1 MSHKHDRQVTVT
13 AQPDRISGGGIILV
27 TASTSELVGRFT
39 VAWEVEGPVHLSR
52 DDTRVALL
60 GLASVTGGPVDLDP
74 EHNTIRA
81 TLDTSPLA
89 VGSWQ
94 VGITL
99 TSASEQ
105 EGGEGSGDEP
115 PRYENWSGPV
125 EVLPRPFASGDDVS
139 VTMRRTAVTSTPDQA
154 LWAAIRGSARAL
166 SYDNYRQFM
175 DRVMCGELPDP
186 AARRDGKRERHA
198 LGKVSRR
205 TAIPFPNVERYRLL
219 KVATEVFLMTH
230 CGIDDD
236 FSDVDLDDEGRRQNR
251 TLHPGDLEEQWR
263 SYLTRVPTGDGD
275 HLDVL
280 PYLGLIRAKLSDVP
294 VVSGDDESM
303 RLCQGLLADKLEHPT
318 FLELIWSYWHEEG
331 YLVKTMNA
339 IGWRF
344 QNRGTVGRNP
354 LAHLAIDPLR
364 PLSNILWGREQD
376 RQHRLTTERRAY
388 EYDHE
393 YGLTLA
399 SMPGRPVRGADSRTR
414 FVEAFHNLLRLCLD
428 FYREDD
434 VTTVIA
440 DGFGVLN
447 ALKETHMLL
456 SHGAHNQYGDLAWTA
471 RHEMLMDQWILDR
484 PEIRTFLPS
493 RPMVAT
499 PEGWID
505 AVQAMTQMQ
514 GWTDTPVLHFRD
526 LGVFGEQL
534 LLGIRFGNWTAV
546 VDPDQ
551 AANWARSW
559 RAELQQYVHAYRAVT
574 GVDLARRT
582 DGAAPSY
589 HLRQRQLAHRR

>member
-1 MSHKHDRQVTVT
+1 MSTRTDDRLVLE
-13 AQPDRISGGGIILV
+13 AQPDRVTAGGIVLLTAKVQEITGSYTV
-27 TASTSELVGRFT
+27 T
-39 VAWEVEGPVHLSR
+39 WDVEGPVHLSQN
-52 DDTRVALL
+52 DIRVALL
-60 GLASVTGGPVDLDP
+60 GAASVTGGPVQLDGTQA
-74 EHNTIRA
+74 TIRA
-81 TLDTSPLA
+81 TLDTGPLA
-89 VGSWQ
+89 VGAWS
-94 VGITL
+94 VTITL
-99 TSASEQ
+99 TPPDDVEKYPESEGW
-105 EGGEGSGDEP
+105 ETHTDTT
-115 PRYENWSGPV
+115 GPIQ
-125 EVLPRPFASGDDVS
+125 VLARPFASGDDVS
-139 VTMRRTAVTSTPDQA
+139 VTMRRTAVASTPDQA
-154 LWAAIRGSARAL
+154 LWAAIRNSARAV
-166 SYDNYRQFM
+166 SYDRYRRFM
-175 DRVMCGELPDP
+175 DMVMCGELPDRFSRVGP
-186 AARRDGKRERHA
+186 DRVRGA
-198 LGKVSRR
+198 LDTVSRR
-205 TAIPFPNVERYRLL
+205 TSVPFPNVERYRLL

-236 FSDVDLDDEGRRQNR
+236 FSGVDLNEESRRQNR
-251 TLHPGDLEEQWR
+251 TVHPGDLEEQWR
-263 SYLTRVPTGDGD
+263 DYLTRIPAGDED
-275 HLDVL
+275 LEVL
-280 PYLGLIRAKLSDVP
+280 PYLALIRFKLADVP
-294 VVSGDDESM
+294 IVGFGEDESA
-303 RLCQGLLADKLEHPT
+303 RVCQGILAEKLVHPT

-331 YLVKTMNA
+331 FLAQTMNA

-344 QNRGTVGRNP
+344 QNRATAARDP
-354 LAHLAIDPLR
+354 LAHLEIDPLR
-364 PLSNILWGREQD
+364 PISNILWGREQD
-376 RQHRLTTERRAY
+376 RQHRLTTARRAY

-399 SMPGRPVRGADSRTR
+399 AMSGPPVRGADSRPR
-414 FVEAFHNLLRLCLD
+414 FVEAFHNLLRLCLE

-456 SHGAHNQYGDLAWTA
+456 SQGAHNQYGDLPWTA

-505 AVQAMTQMQ
+505 AVQAMTKLQ

-551 AANWARSW
+551 AANWARYW

-582 DGAAPSY
+582 DAAAPAY
-589 HLRQRQLAHRR
+589 HLRQRQLSHRR